1 MNFDE
6 LINQFTQP
14 EIVTV
19 NDVGDSDTDECCNDD
34 IQYYMFFQNLE
45 TIKTKIEE
53 ILSLNRKDVDNKLKD
68 GHDWAADHVTTSR
81 DDIEEVADFILNELK
96 R

>member
-19 NDVGDSDTDECCNDD
+19 HDVGDSDTGECCNDD

-68 GHDWAADHVTTSR
+68 GHDWAADHVTTAK